1 MLGLLVKDLRLLSN
15 QKQFFAVIVLISI
28 FLVMSGQQI
37 SFAVIYCTMIAIYFT
52 ISTISYDEYNN
63 GYAFLFTMPITRKQ
77 YAVEKYLFA
86 LVTGGVTWFVTTV
99 AGFFYERMRDDL
111 VASEWFM
118 ESASAFFILLIVMCF
133 MLPVQ
138 LKFGAEKGRIAVFV
152 FVFAV
157 MAVAMLV
164 QKGFSKMQISMK
176 WMDAFLNMNATG
188 VMLFCGI
195 VFILCV
201 TISILVSIRIV
212 EKKEF

>member
-28 FLVMSGQQI
+28 FLVMSGQQV
-37 SFAVIYCTMIAIYFT
+37 SFAVMYCTMIAIYFT

-118 ESASAFFILLIVMCF
+118 ESASVFFILLVVMCF
-133 MLPVQ
+133 MIPIQ
-138 LKFGAEKGRIAVFV
+138 LKFGAEKGRIALFV
-152 FVFAV
+152 LVFAV

-188 VMLFCGI
+188 VMLFFGI
-195 VFILCV
+195 VFILFV